1 MNPHPGID
9 CLLAAARVG
18 ERGRAIGVDMAP
30 EMLSSNPS
38 PNLISELALALALAL
53 ALVLGL
59 TVALALALTLA
70 FTLTR
75 SQRC

>member
-30 EMLSSNPS
+30 EMLTSNPS
-38 PNLISELALALALAL
+38 PTLISELALALAL

-59 TVALALALTLA
+59 TVALTLALTLA

>member
-1 MNPHPGID
+1 M
-9 CLLAAARVG
+9 G

-38 PNLISELALALALAL
+38 PTLISELALALAL

-59 TVALALALTLA
+59 TFSLTLALTLA
-70 FTLTR
+70 CTLTR
-75 SQRC
+75 SRRC